1 MTIIFSGTI
10 GQSGLGG
17 QAWAS
22 LQYLIGLRELGHDVV
37 YLEDSGEEA
46 MSYNWEKEEWVDDI
60 QYPSGYV
67 HRCLEP
73 FGLGKQWHYKGG
85 NQDAGMSSEEFAE
98 SCAKADLMIIR
109 AIPLWV
115 WRKEYTLPRRRIF
128 IDVDPGFT
136 QVNIAAGDEGLAEGI
151 RRCERFFTYGQN
163 VGDADSTIPTEGWS
177 WIKTLP
183 PIAISQ
189 WPVTAGA
196 ATHFT
201 SILRW
206 DHGFQNAEYK
216 GAKYGQKDLE
226 FPKFFSLPKRT
237 KQAFRVAINGP
248 LLPPEYGWESVS
260 GEIATQTPFS
270 YREFIQHSRAEFG
283 VAKHGYVKMRSGW
296 FSDRSVCYLASGKPV
311 LVQETGVAGKVPL
324 GAGMI
329 TFTELDDAVA
339 AVEKINADYDGH
351 CRAARQLAE
360 SFFATDKVLP
370 ALLAAAL
377 D

>member
-73 FGLGKQWHYKGG
+73 FGFGKNWHYKGG
-85 NQDAGMSSEEFAE
+85 DQHAGMSPEDFTAR
-98 SCAKADLMIIR
+98 CAKADLMIIR

-115 WRKEYTLPRRRIF
+115 WRKEYSLPRRRIF

-136 QVNIAAGDEGLAEGI
+136 QINIASGDKGLAEGI
-151 RRCERFFTYGQN
+151 SRCERFFTYGQN
-163 VGDADSTIPTEGWS
+163 IGAPDSTIPTNGWK

-183 PIAISQ
+183 PVAISQ
-189 WPVTAGA
+189 WPVTGGA

-206 DHGFQNAEYK
+206 DHGFQNSEYK

-237 KQAFRVAINGP
+237 NQKFRVAINGP
-248 LLPPEYGWESVS
+248 LLPPEHGWESVS
-260 GEIATQTPFS
+260 GEIVTQTPWS
-270 YREFIQHSRAEFG
+270 YREFIQQSRAEFG
-283 VAKHGYVKMRSGW
+283 VAKHGYVQMRSGW
-296 FSDRSVCYLASGKPV
+296 FSDRSICYLASGKPV
-311 LVQETGVAGKVPL
+311 LVQDTGVAAHIPL
-324 GAGMI
+324 GDGML
-329 TFTELDDAVA
+329 TFHDLDGAIVG
-339 AVEKINADYDGH
+339 VEKINSDYQRH

-360 SFFATDKVLP
+360 NYFATGKVLP

>member
-46 MSYNWEKEEWVDDI
+46 MSYNWAKEEWVDDI
-60 QYPSGYV
+60 KYPAAYV
-67 HRCLEP
+67 HQCLEP
-73 FGLGKQWHYKGG
+73 FGFGNHWHYRGG
-85 NQDAGMSSEEFAE
+85 EQSAGITAEAFAAC
-98 SCAKADLMIIR
+98 CAKADLFIIR
-109 AIPLWV
+109 ALPLWV
-115 WRKEYTLPRRRIF
+115 WRKEYNLPRRRIF

-136 QVNIAAGDEGLAEGI
+136 QVNIAAGDKGLADGI

-163 VGDADSTIPTEGWS
+163 VGVPGSNIPTDGWH
-177 WIKTLP
+177 WIKTVP
-183 PIAISQ
+183 PVAISQ
-189 WPVTAGA
+189 WPVTQTA

-216 GAKYGQKDLE
+216 GTKYGQKDLE
-226 FPKFFSLPKRT
+226 FPKFFTLPKRT
-237 KQAFRVAINGP
+237 RQPFRVAINGP
-248 LLPPEYGWESVS
+248 LLPPEYGWESIS
-260 GEIATQTPFS
+260 GEIATQTPFT
-270 YREFIQHSRAEFG
+270 YRDFIQQSRAEFG
-283 VAKHGYVKMRSGW
+283 VAKHGYVQMRSGW

-311 LVQETGVAGKVPL
+311 LVQDTGVAGHIPL
-324 GAGMI
+324 GAGML
-329 TFTELDDAVA
+329 TFTDLDGAIA
-339 AVEKINADYDGH
+339 GVEQINADYSAQS
-351 CRAARQLAE
+351 RAARQLAE
-360 SFFATDKVLP
+360 NYFATSKVLP

-377 D
+377 E